1 MRVTPWISNILFEGL
16 NQEHLQIIEPHIYPL
31 SFGINEVIMNEG
43 EEGAFLF
50 LIGEGRVTIRK
61 TELELAVVQPNHVVG
76 LMALI
81 DGNPR
86 SATAVAGDTGAKGY
100 GISKDGW
107 DQISNHVDSSI
118 TSKLLIN
125 YLKYQQEAVRN
136 TNELG
141 LTEARGRIEEEKKRV
156 MSAHFFAQ
164 MVLGMVIFTFVLG
177 YLSDLADKTE
187 TTYVSFVLLAAYAIW
202 SFYYVR
208 HSGIS
213 FASFGL
219 NLQNFKKA
227 ILLNLKATAIFIV
240 LLFLLKYILI
250 RYMPE
255 RFGDQILEVY
265 TPKSGGFNSIVF
277 LIFLYSIHAVFQE
290 FIARA
295 CIQGGLMQF
304 ISGKWADWKAIVLAT
319 LMFSSFHI
327 MIDVK
332 YAFVTIIPGLFW
344 GYLFAKEKNLLAVSV
359 SHILIGIVGIFLLNL
374 LE

>member
-1 MRVTPWISNILFEGL
+1 MSKIPWANNLLFNGL
-16 NQEHLQIIEPHIYPL
+16 TDVELQLIAPHLHKRSYEPD
-31 SFGINEVIMNEG
+31 EVIMREG
-43 EEGAFLF
+43 DNGSFAFL
-50 LIGEGRVTIRK
+50 IVEGSVFVRK
-61 TELELAVVQPNHVVG
+61 NELKLSEIHPGKVVG
-76 LMALI
+76 LMALV
-81 DGNPR
+81 DERPR
-86 SATAVAGDTGAKGY
+86 SATVFAGNNGAIGY
-100 GISKDGW
+100 TLGKEAWKKIIESE
-107 DQISNHVDSSI
+107 NSSI
-118 TSKLLIN
+118 KSKLLIN
-125 YLKYQQEAVRN
+125 YLKYQQNTVRN
-136 TNELG
+136 TNVLG

-219 NLQNFKKA
+219 NLQNFKPA

-240 LLFLLKYILI
+240 VLFLVKYMLI
-250 RYMPE
+250 FFMPD
-255 RFGDQILEVY
+255 RFGNHVIDFYRTEDE
-265 TPKSGGFNSIVF
+265 KSFSVV
-277 LIFLYSIHAVFQE
+277 LIIIMYSVHAVFQE

-304 ISGKWADWKAIVLAT
+304 ISGKWAEWKAIVLAT

-327 MIDVK
+327 MIDMK
-332 YAFVTIIPGLFW
+332 YAFLTIVPGLFW
-344 GYLFAKEKNLLAVSV
+344 GYLFAKEKNLLAVSI
-359 SHILIGIVGIFLLNL
+359 SHILIGIVAIFILNML
-374 LE
+374 S